1 MEEEESSKINEN
13 NEENGFE
20 NSYDEFYQSG
30 KCKNGKTEK
39 GS

>member
-1 MEEEESSKINEN
+1 MEEEESSKHNEN
-13 NEENGFE
+13 NEENGSVF
-20 NSYDEFYQSG
+20 SYDEFYQSG